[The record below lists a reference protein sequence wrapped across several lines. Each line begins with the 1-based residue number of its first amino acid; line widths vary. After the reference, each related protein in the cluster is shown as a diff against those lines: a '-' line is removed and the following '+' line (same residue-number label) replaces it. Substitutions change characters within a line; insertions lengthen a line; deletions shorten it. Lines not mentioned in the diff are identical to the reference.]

1 MDSTVSDISMVC
13 TGPIL
18 SNSPVAT
25 PSVTNLTYNSERTLT
40 CVSTGSPATTVSWT
54 KDGYKL
60 NVDGTTY
67 RMAQTVEDRTTST
80 YENVLALSGDD
91 AGVYRC
97 TVVNALGGS
106 SAETIGKSLFLD
118 SVCVRVYICVRV

>member
-1 MDSTVSDISMVC
+1 MVC

-18 SNSPVAT
+18 SNSLVAP
-25 PSVTNLTYNSERTLT
+25 PSVTNLTYNSERRTLT
-40 CVSTGSPATTVSWT
+40 CVSTGSPPTTVSWS

-60 NVDGTTY
+60 TVDGTTY
-67 RMAQTVEDRTTST
+67 RMTQTVEDRTTST

-91 AGVYRC
+91 TGVYKC
-97 TVVNALGGS
+97 TVVSALGTS

-118 SVCVRVYICVRV
+118 SVCVMVYICVV

>member
-13 TGPIL
+13 TGPKL

-25 PSVTNLTYNSERTLT
+25 PSVANLTYNSERRTLT

-54 KDGYKL
+54 KDGDKL
-60 NVDGTTY
+60 TVDGTTY
-67 RMAQTVEDRTTST
+67 RMTQTVEDRTTST

-91 AGVYRC
+91 TGVYKC

-106 SAETIGKSLFLD
+106 SAGIIGKSLFLD
-118 SVCVRVYICVRV
+118 SVCVKV

>member
-25 PSVTNLTYNSERTLT
+25 PSVTNLTYNSERRTLT

-54 KDGYKL
+54 KDGDKL
-60 NVDGTTY
+60 TVDGTTY
-67 RMAQTVEDRTTST
+67 RMTQTVEDRTTST

-91 AGVYRC
+91 AGVYKC
-97 TVVNALGGS
+97 TVVNALGAS
-106 SAETIGKSLFLD
+106 TAETIGKSLFLD
-118 SVCVRVYICVRV
+118 NVCVKV